1 MCRRP
6 ALAAILVTAVF
17 GGASSEAFDRL
28 GPLPL
33 LKNVGTP
40 GGADGEAPW
49 FGIVAAGGLLGGVAA
64 TEVAGRL
71 TNPRNARSPIWA
83 LVGLEAALARVM
95 VVLGTAELFPIAL
108 GAHWMTTWARA
119 AAWPL
124 TLSWLNRGIEPG
136 VRATVLS
143 PASLGD
149 ALGQI
154 GGGPLLGALAARTG
168 RRWPLAPANRADL
181 RTSTGPEAG
190 RSPEALTASDT
201 HLVRDPDRTWVDAGG
216 GASSRR
222 LATAPADSL
231 GLWSADLAEPN
242 LPDRLVPSLGLRLG
256 HRRVRP
262 VPPVVR
268 EQLELAVH
276 DDPAAVSADRR
287 LPGSGVRLDPR
298 PHARCLPSLDAR
310 TSGPRAQATRPATSQ
325 DLSSGDGREIGSRGA
340 VQEPPARDHQS
351 HSLE

>member
-1 MCRRP
+1 M
-6 ALAAILVTAVF
+6 TAVF

-33 LKNVGTP
+33 LKDVGTP
-40 GGADGEAPW
+40 GDADGEAPW

-71 TNPRNARSPIWA
+71 TNPRNVRSPIWA
-83 LVGLEAALARVM
+83 LVGLQAALARVM

-119 AAWPL
+119 AARPL

-136 VRATVLS
+136 VRVGEPGRRTRPDWRR
-143 PASLGD
+143 PAPRR
-149 ALGQI
+149 ARRAHRC
-154 GGGPLLGALAARTG
+154 PRRTG

-216 GASSRR
+216 GAWSRR
-222 LATAPADSL
+222 PATAPADSL

-276 DDPAAVSADRR
+276 DDPAAVSVDRR

-310 TSGPRAQATRPATSQ
+310 TSGPRSCPRATRPAISQ
-325 DLSSGDGREIGSRGA
+325 DLSSGDGRGIGSRGA